1 MKQYDKD
8 ILSLS
13 INNFS
18 YLLDTCNYS
27 IQQFANIIEHHN
39 TSKQA
44 TEIVNVLR
52 KYKGYVNKREIVV
65 DLALTN
71 K

>member
-18 YLLDTCNYS
+18 YLLDGSNYS
-27 IQQFANIIEHHN
+27 IQQFANIIEYSN
-39 TSKQA
+39 ISKQA

-65 DLALTN
+65 DLLH
-71 K
+71 